1 MNNSDRMKAHILGVA
16 MQLANLHGFGKVTRN
31 MIADRAVVA
40 VGTVSYH
47 YGPRGAS
54 MRRLEAAMVER
65 AIESENLKVL
75 GQAIAAKHPLA
86 LAAPDSL
93 RKRAVLAV
101 AGF

>member
-1 MNNSDRMKAHILGVA
+1 

-31 MIADRAVVA
+31 MIADRAEIA
-40 VGTVSYH
+40 TGSVSYH
-47 YGPRGAS
+47 FKD
-54 MRRLEAAMVER
+54 MRKLAAAMVTR
-65 AIESENLKVL
+65 SIETENLKVL

-86 LAAPDSL
+86 LKAPDEL